1 MNDILLILTG
11 GGISL
16 VSSVAVTLLLARR
29 LRRDELRTATREST
43 RRLTGLFIAERDAPH
58 TGAGPSPSLAEAEV
72 MAVAIADRR
81 TRDRMH
87 AVIRLLREVGL
98 PELEELSGTRATPAR
113 RLLCDHALE
122 VLGTHFRGERL
133 PALPAQVQ
141 KMLDVEDEA
150 LNIHAG
156 ATPRAAVGA
165 APAEAPAA
173 VSATAPAAAPAAP
186 PTAPADAPDDAPAP
200 RAASRRR
207 GKAAAGEATPKA
219 RGRSRKADPEDDD
232 EENVDSTFWNAD

>member
-1 MNDILLILTG
+1 VNDILLVLTG

-58 TGAGPSPSLAEAEV
+58 TGTGPSPSLAEAEV

-156 ATPRAAVGA
+156 ATPRPVVDA

-173 VSATAPAAAPAAP
+173 APTAAPAAP
-186 PTAPADAPDDAPAP
+186 PADASADAPAP
-200 RAASRRR
+200 RAARRR
-207 GKAAAGEATPKA
+207 GKAAAGEPAPKA
-219 RGRSRKADPEDDD
+219 RGRARKADPEDD
-232 EENVDSTFWNAD
+232 EENVDSAFWNGN